1 MCAVNILLLGRDGQ
15 VGWELQRT
23 LAPLGNVVAAGR
35 SGGEVAADL
44 EDFDSLARVV
54 REVRPRIIVN
64 AAAYTAVDRAESEP
78 DKAMRVNG
86 EAPGVLAELAAEQG
100 AGLIHYSTD
109 YVFAGDADRSYR
121 EDDLTAPQ
129 GVYGKSKLA
138 GEAAIRQSGA
148 AHLILR
154 TAWVYGARGHN
165 FLLTMLRLMRERE
178 EIGVVADQTGAPT
191 WSRLIA
197 EATAVLVAR
206 CMDDGGPIFEGRGGL
221 YHLTCGGQTT
231 WFGFAAAIRQQ
242 ALALGLLREPCARV
256 KPIATAEYPTPA
268 RRPAFSVL
276 DCGKLRDDFAVEVPD
291 WEHALRLCL
300 QDAGGNPAG

>member
-1 MCAVNILLLGRDGQ
+1 VNVLLLGRDGQ

-23 LAPLGNVVAAGR
+23 LAPLGHVVATEAK
-35 SGGEVAADL
+35 GGPLTADL
-44 EDFDSLARVV
+44 EDFDSLARAV
-54 REVRPRIIVN
+54 RAVRPRLIVN

-78 DKAMRVNG
+78 DKAMRING
-86 EAPGVLAELAAEQG
+86 EAPGVLAELTKEQG

-109 YVFAGDADRSYR
+109 YVFAGDAERPYR
-121 EDDLTAPQ
+121 EDDATGPRS
-129 GVYGKSKLA
+129 VYGRSKLA

-154 TAWVYGARGHN
+154 TAWVYGGRGSN
-165 FLLTMLRLMRERE
+165 FLLTVLRLMRERE
-178 EIGVVADQTGAPT
+178 EMGVVADQTGAPT
-191 WSRLIA
+191 WSRMLA
-197 EATAVLVAR
+197 EATALLVMR
-206 CMDDGGPIFEGRGGL
+206 CREGECPIPQGRGGL

-242 ALALGLLREPCARV
+242 ALALGLLQEPCARV

-276 DCGKLRDDFAVEVPD
+276 DCGKLRGDFALELPD
-291 WEHALRLCL
+291 WESALRLCL
-300 QDAGGNPAG
+300 QDVGRNPAG

>member
-1 MCAVNILLLGRDGQ
+1 MLNILLLGRNGQ

-23 LAPLGNVVAAGR
+23 LAALGKVVAVGR
-35 SGGEVAADL
+35 SGGDVAADL
-44 EDFDSLARVV
+44 EDFASLARAV
-54 REVRPRIIVN
+54 RKVRPKLIVN

-78 DKAMRVNG
+78 DKAMRING

-100 AGLIHYSTD
+100 AALIHYSTD
-109 YVFAGDADRSYR
+109 YVFAGDAERPYLEGDATGPR
-121 EDDLTAPQ
+121 
-129 GVYGKSKLA
+129 GVYGRSKLA

-154 TAWVYGARGHN
+154 TAWVYGGRGSN
-165 FLLTMLRLMRERE
+165 FLLTMLRLIRERE

-197 EATAVLVAR
+197 EATALLVMR
-206 CMDDGGPIFEGRGGL
+206 CREGECPIPEGRGGL

-231 WFGFAAAIRQQ
+231 WFGFASAIRER
-242 ALALGLLREPCARV
+242 ALALGLLKEPCARI
-256 KPIATAEYPTPA
+256 KPLATAEYPTPA

-276 DCGKLRDDFAVEVPD
+276 SNNTLRDEFALGLPD

-300 QDAGGNPAG
+300 EDVGRNSAV